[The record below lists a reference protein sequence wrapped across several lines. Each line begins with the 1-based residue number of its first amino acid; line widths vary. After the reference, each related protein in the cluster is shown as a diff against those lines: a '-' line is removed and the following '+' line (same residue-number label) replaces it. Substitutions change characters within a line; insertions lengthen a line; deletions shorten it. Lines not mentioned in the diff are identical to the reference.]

1 MGALKPRKSTRNH
14 LPAEIASAITRI
26 QFNSPQRDHTVL
38 MNWTTSDLPQLE
50 GRRVIVTGSN
60 SGLGFEAAMA
70 LALVGAHVTLA
81 VRDLAKGAAASAAIT
96 LAGGRF
102 VQVSNLDVADLSSV
116 HAFAERWSQEHPL
129 GLDLLINNAG
139 IMAIPR
145 RVSVDGFELQLAT
158 NHLGH
163 FALTALLMPAIMAV
177 PNSRIVNVASNAHKM
192 VKGMNFD
199 DLMGEKKYG
208 AWNQYGQSKLAN
220 LLFTSELQRRL
231 DLVGSSTK
239 AMVAHPG
246 YSATNLTSGSARL
259 QKKAFRAKISDTVSN
274 LIGQDAQQGVLPI
287 LVAATAPN
295 LAGNSY
301 VGPDGWKE
309 WKGKPSLVERT
320 PAANNMQ
327 AARELWDVSETLTGV
342 HFPLDA

>member
-1 MGALKPRKSTRNH
+1 MT
-14 LPAEIASAITRI
+14 
-26 QFNSPQRDHTVL
+26 
-38 MNWTTSDLPQLE
+38 WTTADLPILE

-60 SGLGFEAAMA
+60 AGLGFEAVKA

-81 VRDLAKGAAASAAIT
+81 VRDLAKGAAASAEIT
-96 LAGGRF
+96 SAGGRF
-102 VQVSNLDVADLSSV
+102 VQVSHLDVADRASV
-116 HAFAERWSQEHPL
+116 RSFADRWSQEHPE

-145 RVSVDGFELQLAT
+145 RMSVDGFELQLAT

-192 VKGMNFD
+192 VKGMNFQ
-199 DLMGEKKYG
+199 DLMGAKKYG

-220 LLFTSELQRRL
+220 LLFTAELQRRL
-231 DLVGSSTK
+231 TLVGSSTK

-259 QKKAFRAKISDTVSN
+259 QKKALQAKISDAVSN

-287 LVAATAPN
+287 LFAATAPG

-309 WKGKPSLVERT
+309 WKGQPRLVGRT
-320 PAANNMQ
+320 SAANDMK
-327 AARELWDVSETLTGV
+327 AARELWDVSEALTGV